1 MMEALAMMI
10 ALLTLLVAG
19 LTLTALRS
27 GSRSEERI
35 PVRVRRPDR
44 SSD

>member
-19 LTLTALRS
+19 LTVTARS